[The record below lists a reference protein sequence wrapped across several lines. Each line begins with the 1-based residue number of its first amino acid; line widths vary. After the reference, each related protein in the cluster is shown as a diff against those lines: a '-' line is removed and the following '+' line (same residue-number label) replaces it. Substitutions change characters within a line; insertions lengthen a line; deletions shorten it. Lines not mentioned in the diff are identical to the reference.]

1 MLDSTD
7 RLRVCVAKEEL
18 DQLLRHEELTARPV
32 PVLFFANKM
41 DVPSAMAPDE
51 CCEGLELDLIRGRP
65 WHILP
70 SNAVTGDGI
79 DDGVEWLCDQLARS
93 NNKK

>member
-7 RLRVCVAKEEL
+7 RLRLCVAKEEL
-18 DQLLRHEELTARPV
+18 EQLLGHDELRAGAV

-51 CCEGLELDLIRGRP
+51 CCEGMQLDNIRGRP

-70 SNAVTGDGI
+70 SNAVTGEGV
-79 DDGVEWLCDQLARS
+79 DDGVEWLCAQLARS
-93 NNKK
+93 KK

>member
-1 MLDSTD
+1 M
-7 RLRVCVAKEEL
+7 AKEEL
-18 DQLLRHEELTARPV
+18 EQLLGHEEIRARSV

-41 DVPSAMAPDE
+41 DVPSAMPPDE
-51 CCEGLELDLIRGRP
+51 CSEGMQLDGIRGRA

-79 DDGVEWLCDQLARS
+79 DDGVEWLCEQLSR
-93 NNKK
+93 KKK